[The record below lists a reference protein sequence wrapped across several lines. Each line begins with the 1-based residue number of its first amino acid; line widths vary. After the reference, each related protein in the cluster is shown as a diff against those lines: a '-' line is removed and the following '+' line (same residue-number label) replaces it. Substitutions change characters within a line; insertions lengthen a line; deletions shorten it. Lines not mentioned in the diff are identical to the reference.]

1 MKSVNHVFEKALS
14 RSIREIAVQNV
25 MRNARKSRE
34 FRQYIGKNDETVE
47 LAKDWIENYHNDSH
61 RPVEIYDGINHKKRT
76 IIVPTTRELIVQ
88 HCIVEAL
95 KPMFF
100 RGMYRHSYAS
110 IPWRWI
116 ASGNEM
122 NGQMQLLKDVRGA
135 HAGKKVIEKWLRDRK
150 NTKYVLKMDIR
161 HFFDSIPHDK
171 LKRMLADRIH
181 DERMLKVLFEIIDVI
196 PQGLP
201 LGFYLSQW
209 LSNWYLEGLDHYIK
223 EKLGAVYYM
232 RYMDDMVIFGSNKRK
247 LHQIRREIERYLNN
261 ELGLR
266 LKDNWRVFRF
276 AYNKN
281 GRQYGRDLDFM
292 GFRFFR
298 YKTILRRSIML
309 KCTRKAKRISKKEHP
324 TVYDAR
330 QVMSYNGYLKHTD
343 THRMFLMRIRP
354 FIDFKELKNIIS
366 AYDRRM
372 NAYGM
377 GN

>member
-1 MKSVNHVFEKALS
+1 
-14 RSIREIAVQNV
+14 
-25 MRNARKSRE
+25 
-34 FRQYIGKNDETVE
+34 
-47 LAKDWIENYHNDSH
+47 
-61 RPVEIYDGINHKKRT
+61 
-76 IIVPTTRELIVQ
+76 
-88 HCIVEAL
+88 
-95 KPMFF
+95 
-100 RGMYRHSYAS
+100 
-110 IPWRWI
+110 
-116 ASGNEM
+116 M

-223 EKLGAVYYM
+223 EKLGAVYYR
-232 RYMDDMVIFGSNKRK
+232 RYIDDMVIFGSNKRK

-266 LKDNWRVFRF
+266 LKDNWQVFRF